1 MAHSVRIKR
10 EKERLHARGVH
21 HNLIQIQ
28 LIKLSPDNIKTI
40 PLNMC
45 IVHFVDCKKT
55 HRACLCVCAVY
66 TVHLRY
72 IYRERAVTTFIISKI
87 YNSYLHTNCCMA
99 HFTWIILIQDKSSA
113 TIKYQLAVQLWIWKL
128 HFVIK
133 MFNIIAEIYIFI
145 NLVLVICF
153 FFISNLKLEE
163 W

>member
-40 PLNMC
+40 PSNMC

-72 IYRERAVTTFIISKI
+72 IYIERESRNHFHNLENIQLLSAYKLLYGTFHM
-87 YNSYLHTNCCMA
+87 N
-99 HFTWIILIQDKSSA
+99 
-113 TIKYQLAVQLWIWKL
+113 
-128 HFVIK
+128 
-133 MFNIIAEIYIFI
+133 YIDTR
-145 NLVLVICF
+145 
-153 FFISNLKLEE
+153 
-163 W
+163 